1 MSHEHGG
8 NLLSNASSRIHTRT
22 CLHAKS
28 LSYPIAPAK
37 EEAACTALVPL
48 VFIKVISFARL
59 RSNPSLHPPPSSAR
73 YSQRVA
79 AASRFVN
86 ISWGWRSGKTD
97 LTAHIKEGGGREAKP
112 SSLEKESKLF
122 PDFSWISNKLAEQKF
137 ARGYTGGDS
146 NSILSP
152 PFLPLCLLRNK
163 SWDESRVIFS
173 TEFGKLYFYL

>member
-1 MSHEHGG
+1 MNSNPIDRILLLFFPETQIHQMSHEHGG

-97 LTAHIKEGGGREAKP
+97 LTAHIKEGGGEGGKTLLPREGIETLP
-112 SSLEKESKLF
+112 RLF
-122 PDFSWISNKLAEQKF
+122 LDFQRI
-137 ARGYTGGDS
+137 G
-146 NSILSP
+146 
-152 PFLPLCLLRNK
+152 
-163 SWDESRVIFS
+163 
-173 TEFGKLYFYL
+173 